1 MCRMCMW
8 DWQDSAAPAFT
19 IHLRFSYPYLMATPI
34 RLAKRLI
41 ELTSCSRREAELYI
55 AGGWVRV
62 DGQIVEQPQFMVDEE
77 QVELHP
83 DATLAPIVPVTI
95 LVNQPTDAGWNPV
108 DIQKLI
114 NVDTQTAD
122 DHSGIR
128 PLKQH
133 LFKLTLGLPL
143 ELTAGGLSVFSQDWH
158 VSRKLTADAATIE
171 QEYVVEVEGDIIE
184 NGLKQLNYGLSFNG
198 KLLAPAKV
206 SWQSERRLRFA
217 LKGIQPGQIKHMC
230 LKVGLQVVAMKRLRI
245 GRVSM
250 GKLPLGSWRYL
261 NTYERF

>member
-1 MCRMCMW
+1 M
-8 DWQDSAAPAFT
+8 S
-19 IHLRFSYPYLMATPI
+19 ISI
-34 RLAKRLI
+34 RLSKRLI
-41 ELTSCSRREAELYI
+41 ELVSCSRREAELYI
-55 AGGWVRV
+55 AGGWVSV
-62 DGQIVEQPQFMVDEE
+62 DGQVVEQPQFMVDEE
-77 QVELHP
+77 KVELHP

-95 LVNQPTDAGWNPV
+95 LFNQPADAGLNPG
-108 DIQKLI
+108 DIQNLI
-114 NVDTQTAD
+114 SVDTQTAD

-133 LFKLTLGLPL
+133 LFKLMPSLQL
-143 ELTAGGLSVFSQDWH
+143 ERTAGGFSVFSQDWH

-184 NGLKQLNYGLSFNG
+184 NGLKQLNHGLSFNG

-206 SWQSERRLRFA
+206 SWQNERRLRFA
-217 LKGIQPGQIKHMC
+217 LKGIQPGQIVHMC

-250 GKLPLGSWRYL
+250 GKLPSGSWRYL
-261 NTYERF
+261 NAYERF